1 MVDAEAHPVGHAL
14 VVVRLADAI
23 EQALLGDLDR
33 ELLAMVARDQM
44 EHQIERRRAARAG
57 QPVAVDLEQI
67 GADVDLGESA
77 P

>member
-1 MVDAEAHPVGHAL
+1 MDAEPHPVRHAL
-14 VVVRLADAI
+14 MVVRLADAV

-44 EHQIERRRAARAG
+44 QHQVERRGAARAG

-67 GADVDLGESA
+67 GADVDLRELA